1 MLESA
6 VELLGGLF
14 FGAVVL
20 LIGFC
25 AVGSMVAALRAVSR
39 EGARSPIRPEA
50 LAAANRTEGF
60 ARTLLARQAGVG
72 HQMNP
77 GRKA

>member
-39 EGARSPIRPEA
+39 ECASSPVRQQA
-50 LAAANRTEGF
+50 LVAHRTPGF
-60 ARTLLARQAGVG
+60 ARTLLARQARGG
-72 HQMNP
+72 QQMNP
-77 GRKA
+77 ARKA

>member
-14 FGAVVL
+14 FGALVL

-25 AVGSMVAALRAVSR
+25 AVGSMVAALRAVS
-39 EGARSPIRPEA
+39 P
-50 LAAANRTEGF
+50 AANGTEGF
-60 ARTLLARQAGVG
+60 ARTLLARQGRVG

-77 GRKA
+77 ARKA

>member
-25 AVGSMVAALRAVSR
+25 VVGSMVAALRAVSR
-39 EGARSPIRPEA
+39 ESASSPVRHDA
-50 LAAANRTEGF
+50 LTAHRTPGF
-60 ARTLLARQAGVG
+60 ARTLLARQARGG
-72 HQMNP
+72 QQMNP
-77 GRKA
+77 ARKA

>member
-14 FGAVVL
+14 FGALVL
-20 LIGFC
+20 LIVFC

-39 EGARSPIRPEA
+39 
-50 LAAANRTEGF
+50 AANGTEGF
-60 ARTLLARQAGVG
+60 PRTLLARQGRVG

-77 GRKA
+77 ARKA

>member
-25 AVGSMVAALRAVSR
+25 VVGSMVAALRAVSR
-39 EGARSPIRPEA
+39 ECASSSVRQEA
-50 LAAANRTEGF
+50 LTAQRTPSFG
-60 ARTLLARQAGVG
+60 RTLLARQARGG
-72 HQMNP
+72 QPMNP
-77 GRKA
+77 ARKA

>member
-14 FGAVVL
+14 FGTVVL

-25 AVGSMVAALRAVSR
+25 VVGSMVAALRAVSR
-39 EGARSPIRPEA
+39 ECASSPVRQEA
-50 LAAANRTEGF
+50 LAAHRTAGF
-60 ARTLLARQAGVG
+60 AGTLLARQARGG
-72 HQMNP
+72 QPMNP
-77 GRKA
+77 ARKA

>member
-6 VELLGGLF
+6 VELVDGLCF
-14 FGAVVL
+14 AAVVL

-39 EGARSPIRPEA
+39 ASASSPSHREA
-50 LAAANRTEGF
+50 
-60 ARTLLARQAGVG
+60 QSVQK
-72 HQMNP
+72 H
-77 GRKA
+77 